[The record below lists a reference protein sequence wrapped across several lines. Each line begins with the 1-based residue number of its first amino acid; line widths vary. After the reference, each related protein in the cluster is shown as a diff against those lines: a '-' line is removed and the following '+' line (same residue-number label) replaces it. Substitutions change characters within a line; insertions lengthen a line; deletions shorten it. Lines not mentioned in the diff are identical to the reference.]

1 MSDLCSDGMIQAANF
16 GESLGYAA
24 ANIFG
29 IGGLIES
36 NAPTPIDKLKSQIT
50 QINDKATALNQKMQI
65 SFDTNI
71 LKLDTELLNTMKTLQ
86 TNTLTQL
93 NSHEEKLQEEIST
106 NRVYIASCFILV
118 LLISFYVI
126 FFVKI

>member
-1 MSDLCSDGMIQAANF
+1 MSDLCSGGMIQVANL

-36 NAPTPIDKLKSQIT
+36 SAPTPIDKLKSQIA
-50 QINDKATALNQKMQI
+50 QINDKATTLNQKMQI

-71 LKLDTELLNTMKTLQ
+71 LNLDTKLLQTMKTLQ

>member
-1 MSDLCSDGMIQAANF
+1 MADLCSSVSIKEANW

-29 IGGLIES
+29 LGGFIES
-36 NAPTPIDKLKSQIT
+36 FAPTPLDKLKSQIA
-50 QINDKATALNQKMQI
+50 QINDKATALNQNMQI
-65 SFDTNI
+65 KFDTNI
-71 LKLDTELLNTMKTLQ
+71 LNLDTDLLNTMKTLQ

-93 NSHEEKLQEEIST
+93 NLHEEKLEEEISI
-106 NRVYIASCFILV
+106 NRIYIASCFIIV
-118 LLISFYVI
+118 LLISFYII

>member
-1 MSDLCSDGMIQAANF
+1 MSDLCSNGMIKAANF

-36 NAPTPIDKLKSQIT
+36 NAPTPIDKLKSQIS
-50 QINDKATALNQKMQI
+50 QINDKATTLNQKMQI

-71 LKLDTELLNTMKTLQ
+71 LNLDTQLLNTMKTLQ
-86 TNTLTQL
+86 TNNLTQL